1 MIHVE
6 YKKKDNFPQGREIIL
21 FDRDAFQS
29 LGDEGLRKVNKI
41 YNVLCPRVF
50 VIECLSPNR
59 ATEAEK
65 KWLLDRLKLIENPLV
80 FIGDA
85 NISPIIDIPC
95 GAEYSSILSSEQ
107 IARNCIVSKPIT
119 MERVAPEK
127 LISHYR
133 SRIKGF
139 KAEIKALDDACRI
152 FEKTLTPGQ
161 IDADVKKYFQEVH
174 NRTLSKE
181 EIRDIR
187 RANEGT
193 LLTQKLDCAAK
204 KALED
209 IEVKPLDKIIGELK
223 TFFFLKNREPEKLR
237 NLTQDGRGLTV
248 ENYPHLA
255 YPIYLYYLI
264 CFITGARQYNT
275 EHLDQSYA
283 RDIRYLHHLNFC
295 DLFIT
300 NEKSTRY
307 IVNSLLYRDIRETPV
322 MTSEA
327 LKRDQ
332 MQKGL

>member
-1 MIHVE
+1 MIHVK
-6 YKKKDNFPQGREIIL
+6 YKKKDNFPHDREIIL

-29 LGDEGLRKVNKI
+29 LGDEGLCKVNKK

-50 VIECLSPNR
+50 VIECLGPNR

-65 KWLLDRLKLIENPLV
+65 RWLLDRLKLIENPLV
-80 FIGDA
+80 FTGDT
-85 NISPIIDIPC
+85 NVSPIIDIPR
-95 GAEYSSILSSEQ
+95 GAEYSGILSSEQ

-119 MERVAPEK
+119 LERVAPEK
-127 LISHYR
+127 FISHYR

-139 KAEIKALDDACRI
+139 KAEIKALNDACRI

-161 IDADVKKYFQEVH
+161 IDSNVKKHFQEVR
-174 NRTLSKE
+174 NKTLSKK

-193 LLTQKLDCAAK
+193 LLTQKLDCAAR

-209 IEVKPLDKIIGELK
+209 IEVKPLHQIIDEFK
-223 TFFFLKNREPEKLR
+223 TFFFLKNRDPEKLR
-237 NLTQDGRGLTV
+237 NLTQDGRGLAV
-248 ENYPHLA
+248 ENYPNLA

-295 DLFIT
+295 DFFIT
-300 NEKSTRY
+300 NETSTPH
-307 IVNSLLYRDIRETPV
+307 IVGSIPYSNIKATQI
-322 MTSEA
+322 MTSNE
-327 LKRDQ
+327 LKDE
-332 MQKGL
+332 L